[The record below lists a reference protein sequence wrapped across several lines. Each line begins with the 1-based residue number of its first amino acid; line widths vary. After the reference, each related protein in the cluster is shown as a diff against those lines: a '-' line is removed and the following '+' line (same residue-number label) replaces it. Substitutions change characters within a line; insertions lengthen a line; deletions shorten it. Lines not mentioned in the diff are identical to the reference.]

1 MVLLPVACGQP
12 VVAESLDWCLSRGVT
27 YRAGLLG
34 LEAVGEGFDAEDC
47 CDFVHEGLGVAGS
60 G

>member
-1 MVLLPVACGQP
+1 M
-12 VVAESLDWCLSRGVT
+12 VAESLDWCLSRGVT